1 MEYKQVQQIAKD
13 AMAYARQNITPG
25 MHLRDIRNICEE
37 KMIELGADSFWYWN
51 VGAFV
56 FAGDETAVSVSGRQ
70 YVTSDK
76 VIAPDDIITIDL
88 SPQIGDTWGDYARTI
103 IVQDG
108 AVVTL
113 DEITNPQWKQGL
125 QMEEDLHHELLQF
138 ARPETT
144 FEELYVHINRI
155 SVIPSRGIRMTEFI
169 PKRETTPIWVTSH
182 SLRLSRI
189 SARKDPYSATKK
201 KISITLKT
209 VFCANCKSS
218 FITRTDIILH
228 RCKQPGHMD
237 ARAVFISVFSTAA

>member
-13 AMAYARQNITPG
+13 SMAYARQNITPG
-25 MHLRDIRNICEE
+25 MHLRDVRKMCEE
-37 KMIELGADSFWYWN
+37 KMIELGADSFWYWD

-108 AVVTL
+108 AAVSL
-113 DEITNPQWKQGL
+113 DKIANPQWKQGL

-144 FEELYVHINRI
+144 FEELYMHINRMIEDRGFINLDFAGNLGHSIARHKDDRIYTEKGNHTRLGDVDLFTFEPHI
-155 SVIPSRGIRMTEFI
+155 S
-169 PKRETTPIWVTSH
+169 
-182 SLRLSRI
+182 
-189 SARKDPYSATKK
+189 TK
-201 KISITLKT
+201 
-209 VFCANCKSS
+209 
-218 FITRTDIILH
+218 
-228 RCKQPGHMD
+228 G
-237 ARAVFISVFSTAA
+237 SVFGYKKENIYYFENGVLREL